1 MEIFTKSFIWVLA
14 VTLSALPAA
23 GSNSSEQEE
32 NADISWAYALPDKV
46 QPQPPAEDGA
56 AVHVPGSAKTYLR
69 AQLHD
74 LALLKNP
81 PDWFPEEH
89 PAMPAVVEHGGGKA
103 VLACASCHL
112 TSGLGHP
119 ESADLTGLT
128 ASYML
133 RQLADFKNGSR
144 NARPMLAS
152 AKNITD
158 EDATAACEW
167 FAALP
172 IKSWVKVIETDT
184 VLKTYVNTDHERL
197 PLPAG
202 GTEPLGN
209 RIIELPEDPARS
221 VARDPHS
228 GFVAYVPKGS
238 IARGEMIVTTGNG
251 GKIIACGT
259 CHGQSLEGM
268 GDVPRLAGRSPVYI
282 FRQLHDVQ
290 TGDRAGSAI
299 KIMKGTLTHLSN
311 DDMIAI
317 AAYATSLGQ

>member
-1 MEIFTKSFIWVLA
+1 MKSFLRVLLA
-14 VTLSALPAA
+14 TLMALPVT
-23 GSNSSEQEE
+23 GSTRPEQEE
-32 NADISWAYALPDKV
+32 NADLSWAYAVPDKV
-46 QPQPPAEDGA
+46 QPQPTEDDSA
-56 AVHVPGSAKTYLR
+56 MVQVPGSAKNYLR

-81 PDWFPEEH
+81 PDWFAEEH
-89 PAMPAVVEHGGGKA
+89 PTMPGVVQHGDGKA

-112 TSGLGHP
+112 ASGLGHP

-128 ASYML
+128 VPYML
-133 RQLADFKNGSR
+133 HQLADFKSGAR

-152 AKNITD
+152 ARNITD
-158 EDATAACEW
+158 EDAKAACEW
-167 FAALP
+167 LAALP
-172 IKSWVKVIETDT
+172 TKTWVKVVEADT
-184 VLKTYVNTDHERL
+184 VPKTYVNTDHERL
-197 PLPAG
+197 PLPSG

-238 IARGEMIVTTGNG
+238 IAKGELIVSTGNE

-268 GDVPRLAGRSPVYI
+268 GDVPRIAGRSPVYI

-299 KIMKGTLTHLSN
+299 KVMKGTVAHLSN

>member
-1 MEIFTKSFIWVLA
+1 MMRGFFWVLVA
-14 VTLSALPAA
+14 TLLALPVI
-23 GSNSSEQEE
+23 GSRPSEQVG
-32 NADISWAYALPDKV
+32 NADLSWAYAAPDKI
-46 QPQPPAEDGA
+46 QPQPLVDDGA
-56 AVHVPGSAKTYLR
+56 AVQVPGSAKTYLR
-69 AQLHD
+69 GQLHD
-74 LALLKNP
+74 LALLKTP

-89 PAMPAVVEHGGGKA
+89 PVMPGVVQHGDGKA

-112 TSGLGHP
+112 ASGLGHP
-119 ESADLTGLT
+119 ESADLTGL
-128 ASYML
+128 SVPYML
-133 RQLADFKNGSR
+133 HQLADFKGGAR

-152 AKNITD
+152 ATNMTD
-158 EDATAACEW
+158 EDAKAACEW

-172 IKSWVKVIETDT
+172 MKSWVKVVETDR
-184 VLKTYVNTDHERL
+184 VPKTYINTDHERL

-221 VARDPHS
+221 IARDPHS
-228 GFVAYVPKGS
+228 GFVAYVPNGS
-238 IARGEMIVTTGNG
+238 IARGEMIVTTGNE

-259 CHGQSLEGM
+259 CHGQLLEGM
-268 GDVPRLAGRSPVYI
+268 GDVPRIAGRSPVYI

-299 KIMKGTLTHLSN
+299 KVMKGTVAHLSN

-317 AAYATSLGQ
+317 AAYAASLGQ

>member
-1 MEIFTKSFIWVLA
+1 MKSFIWILLVASL
-14 VTLSALPAA
+14 ALPVT
-23 GSNSSEQEE
+23 GSRPPKPEE
-32 NADISWAYALPDKV
+32 STDLSWAYAVPDKV
-46 QPQPPAEDGA
+46 QPQPSADDS
-56 AVHVPGSAKTYLR
+56 AVVQVPGSSKTYLR

-74 LALLKNP
+74 LVLLKNP

-89 PAMPAVVEHGGGKA
+89 PAMPGAVEHGDGKA

-112 TSGLGHP
+112 ASGLGHP
-119 ESADLTGLT
+119 ESADLTGLSV
-128 ASYML
+128 AYML

-152 AKNITD
+152 ARNITD
-158 EDATAACEW
+158 EDAKAACEW

-172 IKSWVKVIETDT
+172 TKPWVKVIETDT
-184 VLKTYVNTDHERL
+184 VPKTYVNTDHERL
-197 PLPAG
+197 PLPEG

-238 IARGEMIVTTGNG
+238 IAKGETIVTTGNE

-259 CHGQSLEGM
+259 CHGQSLEGS

-282 FRQLHDVQ
+282 FRQLHDIQ

-299 KIMKGTLTHLSN
+299 KVMKGTVTHLSN

-317 AAYATSLGQ
+317 ATYAASLGR

>member
-1 MEIFTKSFIWVLA
+1 MRSFIWVLLA
-14 VTLSALPAA
+14 VLWALPVT
-23 GSNSSEQEE
+23 GSRPPEQVE
-32 NADISWAYALPDKV
+32 NADLSWAYAAPDKV
-46 QPQPPAEDGA
+46 QPQPPTDDGA
-56 AVHVPGSAKTYLR
+56 AVQVPGSAKTYLR

-74 LALLKNP
+74 LGLLKNP

-89 PAMPAVVEHGGGKA
+89 PTMPGVVQHGDGKA

-112 TSGLGHP
+112 ASGLGHP

-128 ASYML
+128 VPYML
-133 RQLADFKNGSR
+133 RQLGDFKNGLR
-144 NARPMLAS
+144 NARPMLAI
-152 AKNITD
+152 AKNITG
-158 EDATAACEW
+158 EDAAAACEW

-172 IKSWVKVIETDT
+172 MKSWVKVVETDT

-197 PLPAG
+197 PLPDG

-238 IARGEMIVTTGNG
+238 IARGEMIINTGNE

-268 GDVPRLAGRSPVYI
+268 ADVPRLAGRSPVYI

-290 TGDRAGSAI
+290 TGDRAGAAI
-299 KIMKGTLTHLSN
+299 KIMKGTVAHLSN

-317 AAYATSLGQ
+317 AAYVASLGQ

>member
-1 MEIFTKSFIWVLA
+1 MRSFAWVLVA
-14 VTLSALPAA
+14 TILALPVP
-23 GSNSSEQEE
+23 GSRSPEQEE
-32 NADISWAYALPDKV
+32 NADLSWAYAVPDKM
-46 QPQPPAEDGA
+46 QPQLPGDDR
-56 AVHVPGSAKTYLR
+56 VVVRVPGSAKTYVR
-69 AQLHD
+69 SQLHD

-89 PAMPAVVEHGGGKA
+89 PAMPAVVEHGDGKA

-112 TSGLGHP
+112 ASGLGHP

-128 ASYML
+128 VPYML
-133 RQLADFKNGSR
+133 RQLADFRTGAR

-158 EDATAACEW
+158 EDVTAACEW

-172 IKSWVKVIETDT
+172 IKSWVKVVETDT
-184 VLKTYVNTDHERL
+184 VPKTYVNTDHERL
-197 PLPAG
+197 PLPEG

-238 IARGEMIVTTGNG
+238 IARGEMIVTTGND

-268 GDVPRLAGRSPVYI
+268 SDVPRLAGRSPAYI
-282 FRQLHDVQ
+282 FRQLHEVQ
-290 TGDRAGSAI
+290 SGDRAGSAI
-299 KIMKGTLTHLSN
+299 KVMKSTVAHLSN